1 MDPSPSLRAKAK
13 PTTRMPGIALRAPR
27 CGDMGWVVSRHGA
40 LYAVEYG
47 WDWRF
52 EALVA
57 RIVADFIER
66 FDATREACWIA
77 EALPAEGSSDAA
89 SAGQETAAV
98 GERERLGCVFLVQAR
113 DEATGA
119 VLPGVAQLRML
130 IVEPAARGTGLGRR
144 LVAECETFARAAG
157 YRRIRLWTNHVLDAA
172 RHIYQ
177 SVGYRLV
184 ASEPHES
191 FGHAMVGEIWELE
204 LQPA

>member
-1 MDPSPSLRAKAK
+1 METPSSDARAQPPA
-13 PTTRMPGIALRAPR
+13 IELRAPR

-40 LYAVEYG
+40 LYGAEYG

-66 FDATREACWIA
+66 FDSAREACWIA
-77 EALPAEGSSDAA
+77 ETRSGVQGA
-89 SAGQETAAV
+89 Q
-98 GERERLGCVFLVQAR
+98 RLGCVFLVQAR
-113 DEATGA
+113 DDATGA

-130 IVEPAARGTGLGRR
+130 IVEPAARGLGLGRR
-144 LVAECETFARAAG
+144 LVDTCTAFARQAG
-157 YRRIRLWTNHVLDAA
+157 YRKIRLWTNNVLDTA

-177 SVGYRLV
+177 SGGYRLV

-204 LQPA
+204 LAE